1 MSPITEAKNLNDFYE
16 FHKSVHG
23 GLRLAVLNEA
33 HNGVDDNNYEND
45 QHVRKISEREVCA
58 ALHDRHN
65 GLNCGCDEEHDDH
78 GVCEGVDKLLK
89 EAVFFRLFKLVLA
102 VFGKALL
109 RFGRGQAFFGALD
122 RRENLLCR
130 LKIEFHALSRP
141 FFLI

>member
-1 MSPITEAKNLNDFYE
+1 MARRRGHL
-16 FHKSVHG
+16 HKSVHG
-23 GLRLAVLNEA
+23 GRRLAVLNEA
-33 HNGVDDNNYEND
+33 HDGVDDNNYEND

-65 GLNCGCDEEHDDH
+65 GLNCGCDEEHNDH

-89 EAVFFRLFKLVLA
+89 EAVFFRLFKPVLA